1 MDGDNPTNLNMRMK
15 LFFVAGLSATLAV
28 TLIGCGKK
36 ADAAS
41 ELQRAANEMGASSPE
56 APVKTSSSAAP
67 TPVAAQPSQP
77 PPAQQ
82 MNQAMVSYKSGNLE
96 DAVTQLQKLRAQSAI
111 TPQQRMALQDAMA
124 AVMTDIY
131 ARAAK
136 GDARAQ
142 QAVKQ
147 YEMMQ
152 NAR

>member
-1 MDGDNPTNLNMRMK
+1 MAGEQISNERKHVNMRNR
-15 LFFVAGLSATLAV
+15 FFLLTSVGTVLAATL
-28 TLIGCGKK
+28 TGCNKK
-36 ADAAS
+36 ADPTS
-41 ELQRAANEMGASSPE
+41 ELQKAARTMEVANP
-56 APVKTSSSAAP
+56 APAAP
-67 TPVAAQPSQP
+67 APAGTAQPAQP

-82 MNQAMVSYKSGNLE
+82 MSQAMTAYKSGDLQ
-96 DAVTQLQKLRAQSAI
+96 DAVTQLQRLRAQAVI
-111 TPQQRMALQDAMA
+111 TPEQRMALQDAMA

-147 YEMMQ
+147 YEIMQ

>member
-1 MDGDNPTNLNMRMK
+1 MCAKIFL
-15 LFFVAGLSATLAV
+15 LALLTAALV
-28 TLIGCGKK
+28 GCGKK
-36 ADAAS
+36 SDPNS
-41 ELQRAANEMGASSPE
+41 ELQKAAEAIAETSPE
-56 APVKTSSSAAP
+56 QPAPTTASAAP
-67 TPVAAQPSQP
+67 RTAVAPQPAQP

-82 MNQAMVSYKSGNLE
+82 MNQAMASYKSGNLE
-96 DAVTQLQKLRAQSAI
+96 DAVTQLQRLRAQSAI

-142 QAVKQ
+142 LAVKQ
-147 YEMMQ
+147 YETMQ

>member
-1 MDGDNPTNLNMRMK
+1 MLNK
-15 LFFVAGLSATLAV
+15 FSITVGLSAMLAV
-28 TLIGCGKK
+28 VLTGCGQKS
-36 ADAAS
+36 DPAS
-41 ELQRAANEMGASSPE
+41 ELQKAARTMEVPAT
-56 APVKTSSSAAP
+56 PVPAAAAP
-67 TPVAAQPSQP
+67 ARMAPATQPTP

-82 MNQAMVSYKSGNLE
+82 MSQAMASYKSGQLE

-111 TPQQRMALQDAMA
+111 TPEQRMALQDAMA

-147 YEMMQ
+147 YEQMQ